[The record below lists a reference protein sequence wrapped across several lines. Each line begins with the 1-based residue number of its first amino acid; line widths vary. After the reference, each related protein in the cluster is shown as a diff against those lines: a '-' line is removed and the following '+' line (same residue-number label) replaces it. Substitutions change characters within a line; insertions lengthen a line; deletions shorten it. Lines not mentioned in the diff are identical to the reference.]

1 MMAKIELQGLVR
13 EFDDGTRIGPID
25 LTIQNGELLTLLGP
39 SGSGKTTTLRMVAGF
54 IKNVEGKL
62 LFDGKDIIDVPPRE
76 RSIGMVFQ
84 SVALFPNMSVYQNIS
99 FGPEMAGWTREKTI
113 ERVEELADLL
123 GIRRLL
129 LRKVSEISGG
139 EAQRV
144 ALARALAKEP
154 KLLLL
159 DEPLSALDPQ
169 LREKL
174 QTEIRRIQ
182 RTLNITTIYV
192 THSQDEAFAISDR
205 VAILNDG
212 LVIQVGTPEE
222 LYDNPANEFVARFLG
237 SGNILSGEI
246 TEVSENY
253 LTVTVNGSQFKI
265 KGNGDL
271 NSQVKFSIKPED
283 VIISDSSLADSAEA
297 ELVSITPQ
305 VGAFKVT
312 VDFNGTSL
320 IALTYDEELV
330 KRLRTNGER
339 SITFSFKPDSVIIL
353 RD

>member
-1 MMAKIELQGLVR
+1 MMANIELRGLVR

-25 LTIQNGELLTLLGP
+25 LTIENGELLTLLGP

-54 IKNVEGKL
+54 IEEVEGQL
-62 LFDGKDIIDVPPRE
+62 LFDGKDVIDVPPRN

-84 SVALFPNMSVYQNIS
+84 SVALFPSMSVYQNIS
-99 FGPEMAGWTREKTI
+99 FGPEMAGWSRERTI

-123 GIRRLL
+123 GIRGLL
-129 LRKVSEISGG
+129 LRKTSEISGG

-144 ALARALAKEP
+144 ALARALAKSP

-182 RTLNITTIYV
+182 KKLNITTIYV

-212 LVIQVGTPEE
+212 VVCQVGTPEE
-222 LYDNPANEFVARFLG
+222 LYDAPINEFVARFLG
-237 SGNILSGEI
+237 SGNIFRGEVIENNDGQLIIQVNKSTFLIPGEGEI
-246 TEVSENY
+246 GEHIT
-253 LTVTVNGSQFKI
+253 
-265 KGNGDL
+265 
-271 NSQVKFSIKPED
+271 FSVKPED
-283 VIISDSSLADSAEA
+283 VFISTEERDEWVRGEVL
-297 ELVSITPQ
+297 SITPQ
-305 VGAFKVT
+305 VGSFKVT
-312 VDFNGTSL
+312 ISFEDIQI
-320 IALTYDEELV
+320 IALTMDEKLV
-330 KRLRTNGER
+330 KRLRERGKNGIYFAFD
-339 SITFSFKPDSVIIL
+339 SDSVFIFG
-353 RD
+353 